1 MGKQARSD
9 TQALRVC
16 KAESDPAFKEIL
28 SLEKKCFTKADS
40 WRGNYDLSA
49 PRRHGGMQ
57 APFPK

>member
-40 WRGNYDLSA
+40 WRGEYEIIV
-49 PRRHGGMQ
+49 RCRQGRMQ
-57 APFPK
+57 VPFPN